1 MAHSSS
7 DADKIPSSLTTENA
21 HPSQNEHQEQHEHHH
36 QHHHHQHN
44 HGTSTTHR
52 QRPDSTSEA
61 NNPSLAISNSIE
73 KGNSPGDTISVER
86 SIPVTESEAT
96 PANIPTDDLQ
106 CVLKDLD
113 EFEFAVGVSEDRN
126 RRCRRTMEDTHAF
139 IYNYE
144 GITGHGF
151 FAIFDGH
158 AGKAA
163 ADWCGQ
169 HFHEVFGRILEE
181 KADQPGVDFQELVSD
196 TFLAVD
202 QQLAEALQQG
212 RSSGCTAIVAY
223 IRKEGDKRVLYTGNV
238 GDARAVLCHKEKAVR
253 LSYDHKGSD
262 HTEAQRILDVGGFV
276 MNNRVNGVLSV
287 TRALGDSSMKEFVIG
302 APYTTRTEI
311 GSDNPYLILAC
322 DGLWD
327 VCTDQEAVEL
337 IRDVVCPTKASRVL
351 LDHALQKFSTDN
363 ISVMVVSSI
372 NELSTMLPP
381 TVPTPATTSTSTLA
395 PTPTSTSQ
403 VASPQAPIVEIS
415 DSLDPLSHLSHIFEK
430 IRKQVIEWGE
440 DANWKI
446 DVFLLPNEDGT
457 TASGAATSAPAPAAP
472 SAPVRT
478 LTRDATPPRSLPSR
492 IEPPGSPR
500 RYVIDLDSDIGTN
513 SPRLALQPPPHDLP
527 SSAGEGIPS
536 SLKEQDVEKMSEP
549 EAKQMLTLAIRQI
562 RGQQESLSQ
571 AMLDLE
577 SMQRVSAEKARQ
589 EIMKYRRERDA
600 EARLDVEKRIM
611 ERDAAILSRKWKD
624 AEHILME
631 KEREIRDVQ
640 MQLEKGKQL
649 IRERNEERR
658 KRIAENGSLTRT
670 TPGREGSSLAHTP
683 TTPSRADLSPQ
694 FHEHRHRHVHN
705 HRHHHRHLLKHSEMG
720 NDSLENLAIL
730 ATQVLMRE
738 PLIISKRVLNDN
750 GSNENVAP
758 GVDHVP
764 RSDKKRTATEERDQ
778 GLQLRPVKRI
788 DLTGID
794 SEETEV
800 SPRQSSSLHNGPK
813 AISNGRV
820 NAEVVGKRHTPRST
834 QIQQSSVYQQTNSS
848 SSTASKSGS
857 ITAKDS
863 APKPKA

>member
-1 MAHSSS
+1 
-7 DADKIPSSLTTENA
+7 
-21 HPSQNEHQEQHEHHH
+21 
-36 QHHHHQHN
+36 
-44 HGTSTTHR
+44 
-52 QRPDSTSEA
+52 
-61 NNPSLAISNSIE
+61 
-73 KGNSPGDTISVER
+73 
-86 SIPVTESEAT
+86 
-96 PANIPTDDLQ
+96 
-106 CVLKDLD
+106 
-113 EFEFAVGVSEDRN
+113 
-126 RRCRRTMEDTHAF
+126 
-139 IYNYE
+139 
-144 GITGHGF
+144 
-151 FAIFDGH
+151 
-158 AGKAA
+158 
-163 ADWCGQ
+163 
-169 HFHEVFGRILEE
+169 
-181 KADQPGVDFQELVSD
+181 
-196 TFLAVD
+196 
-202 QQLAEALQQG
+202 
-212 RSSGCTAIVAY
+212 
-223 IRKEGDKRVLYTGNV
+223 
-238 GDARAVLCHKEKAVR
+238 
-253 LSYDHKGSD
+253 
-262 HTEAQRILDVGGFV
+262 
-276 MNNRVNGVLSV
+276 
-287 TRALGDSSMKEFVIG
+287 
-302 APYTTRTEI
+302 
-311 GSDNPYLILAC
+311 
-322 DGLWD
+322 
-327 VCTDQEAVEL
+327 
-337 IRDVVCPTKASRVL
+337 
-351 LDHALQKFSTDN
+351 
-363 ISVMVVSSI
+363 
-372 NELSTMLPP
+372 MLPP

-631 KEREIRDVQ
+631 KERE
-640 MQLEKGKQL
+640 
-649 IRERNEERR
+649 
-658 KRIAENGSLTRT
+658 RIAENGSLTRT